1 MPVFAVTY
9 HYGPDTDTRMEHR
22 PAHRQWQA
30 EMNEAGTIL
39 ASGPLDNDPQ
49 PGGLLILS
57 AADRAEVEGHL
68 AADPYASLGVIEST
82 DIREWTPV
90 FWPFAL
96 G

>member
-22 PAHRQWQA
+22 PAHRQWQS

-49 PGGLLILS
+49 PGGLLLMR
-57 AADRAEVEGHL
+57 AGDRAEIEEL
-68 AADPYASLGVIEST
+68 LTKDPYASLGVIEQT
-82 DIREWTPV
+82 VVREWTPV
-90 FWPFAL
+90 FGPFDAK
-96 G
+96 

>member
-9 HYGPDTDTRMEHR
+9 RYGPDTDTRMEHR

-90 FWPFAL
+90 FGPFAQ